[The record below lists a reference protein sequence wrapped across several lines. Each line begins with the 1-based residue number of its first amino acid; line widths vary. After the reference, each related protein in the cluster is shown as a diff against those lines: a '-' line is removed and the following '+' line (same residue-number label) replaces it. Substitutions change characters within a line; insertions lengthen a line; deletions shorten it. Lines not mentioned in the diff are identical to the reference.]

1 MVGVVR
7 FTPLVSPTPPFPRLL
22 FANNAASILKI
33 GQVYRRLALC
43 SVNVRVA
50 ASKRSARIVSP

>member
-7 FTPLVSPTPPFPRLL
+7 FAPLISPTPPFPRLL
-22 FANNAASILKI
+22 FANNAASFLKI

-43 SVNVRVA
+43 GMDVCVA
-50 ASKRSARIVSP
+50 APKRSACIVSP